1 MSPAARAGI
10 CTDVPNRHDTH
21 GTHHEQ
27 SKPPALA
34 LLGRSRRRCG
44 PVPAQM
50 WAKSLSGLSRAR
62 VAPLRTAVQNFRPP
76 LSMIGER
83 YRWAARAE
91 REPYGAPHRPR
102 RSIQHDTWFTT
113 YVDRRAATQHGHVA
127 PPAEDE
133 PQLCGDHIEGCPA
146 NHHGLS
152 TRGTPHRLST
162 TPGGAARARLSP
174 DRCRRW
180 ATTVQMNPRCAAR

>member
-113 YVDRRAATQHGHVA
+113 YADRRAAAQTR
-127 PPAEDE
+127 
-133 PQLCGDHIEGCPA
+133 
-146 NHHGLS
+146 
-152 TRGTPHRLST
+152 TRGATCRGRAAALQRPRRRMSCQPPRLEHSGY
-162 TPGGAARARLSP
+162 PSSLKYHAWWGSP
-174 DRCRRW
+174 SQ
-180 ATTVQMNPRCAAR
+180 ALA